1 MEENTDLALLSE
13 ILDSHPEA
21 SDGLGLFL
29 TPALEPSG
37 YDATPACCRPFA
49 WTGGD
54 GVHFSLADL
63 SGSIAPVVMTVPMN
77 FDAPNLVIG
86 RDFRDFLA
94 LGLYS
99 GYFGLEQLVY
109 NRKAAIAGLAEFEH
123 AGPDRECLEDI
134 RKAFGVVPWSDVRAR
149 LDSLQTEYND
159 ALT

>member
-1 MEENTDLALLSE
+1 MKENTDLALLSE
-13 ILDSHPEA
+13 ILDRYPVA

-63 SGSIAPVVMTVPMN
+63 NGSKAPIVMTVPMN
-77 FDAPNLVIG
+77 FDAPNLVVG
-86 RDFRDFLA
+86 SDLRDFLA

-109 NRKAAIAGLAEFEH
+109 NRKAAIAGLAKFELD
-123 AGPDRECLEDI
+123 GSDRVCLDDI
-134 RKAFGVVPWSDVRAR
+134 RKAFGLVPWSDVRAR
-149 LDSLQTEYND
+149 LDNLKTEYND
-159 ALT
+159 LI